1 MKFGQWGDSPAK
13 EDGSFSF
20 GPVNVVNSAAH
31 TTPSTLIKQGETQ
44 LPRRA
49 VAEVLLG
56 FFFFRVGEGGG
67 QMEGLVEDSGGG
79 CEAKGAQVGAG
90 SVKQKRLREG
100 LCYRNADLGSNKAGL
115 IMLKA
120 IDSSG

>member
-44 LPRRA
+44 LPRHA
-49 VAEVLLG
+49 VAE
-56 FFFFRVGEGGG
+56 FFFFFGWWGRCWRQKELKLGQEDKREKNEGEP
-67 QMEGLVEDSGGG
+67 L
-79 CEAKGAQVGAG
+79 
-90 SVKQKRLREG
+90 L
-100 LCYRNADLGSNKAGL
+100 
-115 IMLKA
+115 
-120 IDSSG
+120 

>member
-20 GPVNVVNSAAH
+20 GPVNVVNSTAH

-56 FFFFRVGEGGG
+56 GFFSGWGREVGRWRVWWKIVGEVLRQKKLKLGQEVKSEKIEGGS
-67 QMEGLVEDSGGG
+67 L
-79 CEAKGAQVGAG
+79 
-90 SVKQKRLREG
+90 L
-100 LCYRNADLGSNKAGL
+100 
-115 IMLKA
+115 
-120 IDSSG
+120 